1 MGTENYYQN
10 INFSYFFQYHRR
22 NNEPNPQLKLYLKYS
37 CKIKKITLVA
47 MVTKLKIRKNEKK
60 KLSESGK

>member
-10 INFSYFFQYHRR
+10 INFSYFFQYRRR

-37 CKIKKITLVA
+37 CKIKKNNACCYGNKV
-47 MVTKLKIRKNEKK
+47 KNKK
-60 KLSESGK
+60 K